1 MRMWRV
7 WYVAVDDSDILGIA
21 GEPRL
26 DAGADLD
33 EETEAGSR
41 IPVEVVVHHAVVE
54 ENGVVRF
61 FCEVEQHVVILVLR
75 FQVIR
80 CHVSLVHGGLKIAR
94 LGVSRIAHRYR
105 MKTTRNNEPIRFDV
119 M

>member
-1 MRMWRV
+1 M
-7 WYVAVDDSDILGIA
+7 WYVAVDDGDILGIA
-21 GEPRL
+21 GEPGL

-61 FCEVEQHVVILVLR
+61 FCEVE
-75 FQVIR
+75 
-80 CHVSLVHGGLKIAR
+80 
-94 LGVSRIAHRYR
+94 
-105 MKTTRNNEPIRFDV
+105 
-119 M
+119 